1 MTALTRLNELLTLVH
16 VANSGRIP
24 QLLLR
29 NARVTFHISEIT
41 YRNKSSIVRFPD
53 ASAKRDQHQV
63 ETYIKGASQGSR
75 ATIVLLCD
83 SHFP

>member
-1 MTALTRLNELLTLVH
+1 MTALTLLNELLTLVH

-24 QLLLR
+24 KLLLR

-63 ETYIKGASQGSR
+63 ET
-75 ATIVLLCD
+75 
-83 SHFP
+83 